1 MAESVKGIIKIFLDR
16 GYLIDP
22 DLIGGI
28 DLDSEFIDKNL
39 ESNDSGELLMFNKT
53 MMNKLLEKNISIDLE
68 KPLME
73 NETDLRP
80 FKVIK
85 SFDKKPRKVQVQDFV
100 THYVNRYNSLR
111 TILQNRNALIAP
123 LSISRILTKRERDN
137 VSTIGLVYEKR
148 YTKNNDL
155 ILKLEDNTGTI
166 NVLINSNKQELFEK
180 GKNIVL
186 DEAIGVK
193 GSNGEKIIFADEIFF
208 PDVTLSGTEMKKS
221 EKEEYA
227 AFISDLHVGSK
238 MFLESQFLDFIKW
251 INGETGS
258 SEQKEISKSVKYLFV
273 IGDIVDGIGIYPNQE
288 GELNI
293 FDLEEQYKMCADLLG
308 MIRKD
313 VQIFICPGNH
323 DAIRLAEP
331 QPIFDKN
338 MAESLYNLKNATLVS
353 NPSMINIGSYEGF
366 SGFDVLLYHG
376 YSFDYYIDQIESIRF
391 GGGYDRGDLVMKFLL
406 QKRHLAPSH
415 GSTPIIIDTD
425 EDNLII
431 DKVPDFFASGHIHKT
446 SISNYGKTTMISGSC
461 WQSRTTFQDKVGH
474 HPEPGRVPIIN
485 LKTRDI
491 KLMKFC
497 D

>member
-1 MAESVKGIIKIFLDR
+1 MITP
-16 GYLIDP
+16 Y
-22 DLIGGI
+22 
-28 DLDSEFIDKNL
+28 
-39 ESNDSGELLMFNKT
+39 
-53 MMNKLLEKNISIDLE
+53 
-68 KPLME
+68 
-73 NETDLRP
+73 
-80 FKVIK
+80 
-85 SFDKKPRKVQVQDFV
+85 
-100 THYVNRYNSLR
+100 
-111 TILQNRNALIAP
+111 
-123 LSISRILTKRERDN
+123 
-137 VSTIGLVYEKR
+137 
-148 YTKNNDL
+148 
-155 ILKLEDNTGTI
+155 
-166 NVLINSNKQELFEK
+166 
-180 GKNIVL
+180 
-186 DEAIGVK
+186 
-193 GSNGEKIIFADEIFF
+193 
-208 PDVTLSGTEMKKS
+208 
-221 EKEEYA
+221 
-227 AFISDLHVGSK
+227 VGSK
-238 MFLESQFLDFIKW
+238 MFLENQFLDFIKW

-258 SEQKEISKSVKYLFV
+258 SEQKEMAKSVKYLFV

-288 GELNI
+288 KELNV
-293 FDLEEQYKMCADLLG
+293 FDLKEQYKLCADLLS

-331 QPIFDKN
+331 QLAFDKEL
-338 MAESLYNLKNATLVS
+338 AESLYNLKNTTLVS
-353 NPSMINIGSYEGF
+353 NPSMINIGSYNGF

-415 GSTPIIIDTD
+415 GSTPIIIDID

-461 WQSRTTFQDKVGH
+461 WQSRTSFQDKVGH

-485 LKTRDI
+485 LKTRDV